1 MEVTKTNKNI
11 GLILVSV
18 LVVSAI
24 SGGIILTTYASDDE
38 GIGRF
43 NRGPCNFGDLSD
55 VQREE
60 IKDMVQ
66 DMHENGASKEEI
78 KAAVELKLTE
88 WGIEVQEFEGKFK
101 KGVKGRHPPF
111 LNDLTE
117 EQREEIKDMV
127 QDMHENGAS
136 KEEIKAA
143 VESKLTEWGIE
154 VPKFEQPRKPQWW
167 SELTDEQKE
176 EIITIKEELIE
187 AGASKEEI
195 RDAIKMKLEE
205 WNIKIPKKP
214 IPTP

>member
-11 GLILVSV
+11 GLILISV

-24 SGGIILTTYASDDE
+24 SGGIILTTYASDDR

-43 NRGPCNFGDLSD
+43 NRGACNFGDLSD

-60 IKDMVQ
+60 IKDIVQ
-66 DMHENGASKEEI
+66 DMHE
-78 KAAVELKLTE
+78 
-88 WGIEVQEFEGKFK
+88 
-101 KGVKGRHPPF
+101 
-111 LNDLTE
+111 D
-117 EQREEIKDMV
+117 
-127 QDMHENGAS
+127 GAS

-154 VPKFEQPRKPQWW
+154 VPKFEQSRLPPWW

-176 EIITIKEELIE
+176 EIITIKEELRE

-195 RDAIKMKLEE
+195 RDAVKTKLEE
-205 WNIKIPKKP
+205 WSIEIPKKP
-214 IPTP
+214 MPTPQ

>member
-1 MEVTKTNKNI
+1 MEVTKTNKHI

-24 SGGIILTTYASDDE
+24 SGGIILTTYASDDK
-38 GIGRF
+38 GIVRF
-43 NRGPCNFGDLSD
+43 NRGACNFGDLSD

-66 DMHENGASKEEI
+66 DM
-78 KAAVELKLTE
+78 
-88 WGIEVQEFEGKFK
+88 
-101 KGVKGRHPPF
+101 R
-111 LNDLTE
+111 
-117 EQREEIKDMV
+117 
-127 QDMHENGAS
+127 ENGAS

-154 VPKFEQPRKPQWW
+154 VPKFEQSRKPQWW

-187 AGASKEEI
+187 AGASNEEI
-195 RDAIKMKLEE
+195 RDAVKMKLEE
-205 WNIKIPKKP
+205 WNLEIPKKP
-214 IPTP
+214 MSTPQ

>member
-11 GLILVSV
+11 GLILISV

-24 SGGIILTTYASDDE
+24 SGGIILTTYASDDR

-43 NRGPCNFGDLSD
+43 NRGACNFGDLSD

-60 IKDMVQ
+60 IKDIVQ
-66 DMHENGASKEEI
+66 DMHE
-78 KAAVELKLTE
+78 
-88 WGIEVQEFEGKFK
+88 
-101 KGVKGRHPPF
+101 
-111 LNDLTE
+111 D
-117 EQREEIKDMV
+117 
-127 QDMHENGAS
+127 GAS

-154 VPKFEQPRKPQWW
+154 VPKFEQSRLPPWW

-176 EIITIKEELIE
+176 EIITIKEELRE

-195 RDAIKMKLEE
+195 RDAVKTKLEE
-205 WNIKIPKKP
+205 WNIEIPKKP
-214 IPTP
+214 MPTPQ